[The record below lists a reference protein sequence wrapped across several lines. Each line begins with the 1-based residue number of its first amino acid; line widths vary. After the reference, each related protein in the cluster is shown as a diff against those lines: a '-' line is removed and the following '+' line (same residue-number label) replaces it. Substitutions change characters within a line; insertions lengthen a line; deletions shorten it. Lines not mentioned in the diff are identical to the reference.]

1 MQYRGDL
8 VVSWKGSHSRP
19 SSTLI
24 LIPAAG
30 PRGKPFPVLSLIFL
44 ICKIKG
50 LNFGQIFSEN
60 TFLFPLHETPHVYTL
75 EAQVGWCLWN
85 LSEHYLLSWILTGH
99 TIKAMYL
106 SLLMSEPEK
115 QMSQVLKTPWEV
127 NSFSSRLWVQHQ
139 LELFSF
145 LFDIKIPH
153 FIEAIMPITQGGSA
167 HISHVRNPD
176 VCKVFARKSSQERPQ
191 IYLQSQNGALETN
204 ILTLISWDL
213 ASSTYCIDSIQACGI
228 RVRYSKESLKV
239 GVTYNPLFPSNF

>member
-1 MQYRGDL
+1 MEGL
-8 VVSWKGSHSRP
+8 LF
-19 SSTLI
+19 SSQLHPT
-24 LIPAAG
+24 AG

-60 TFLFPLHETPHVYTL
+60 TFLFPLHENPHVYTP

-85 LSEHYLLSWILTGH
+85 LSEQYLLSWILTGH

-115 QMSQVLKTPWEV
+115 QTSQVLKTPWEV

-153 FIEAIMPITQGGSA
+153 FIAAIMLITRVDLLIFPMSETRMSA
-167 HISHVRNPD
+167 KFLHGRVLRRGPKSIFSHKMD
-176 VCKVFARKSSQERPQ
+176 H
-191 IYLQSQNGALETN
+191 
-204 ILTLISWDL
+204 
-213 ASSTYCIDSIQACGI
+213 
-228 RVRYSKESLKV
+228 
-239 GVTYNPLFPSNF
+239 